1 MKNIRKE
8 CDGKSIEE
16 SSIYLRKVGQFL
28 ERLESVLD
36 ENVDC
41 SSTIWD
47 MPKELSKHMLTAQ
60 QLYVEYKLK
69 TFHQIDTNNSFTTI
83 ETVISLIVN
92 EQVKILQT
100 TPSAITKPVFQRS
113 DSSTD
118 DTNKKKNQ
126 MVVNHFYISDSINLF
141 LDS

>member
-1 MKNIRKE
+1 MKNIRKV

-16 SSIYLRKVGQFL
+16 STIYLRKVGQFL
-28 ERLESVLD
+28 DSLESVLD
-36 ENVDC
+36 DNVDC

-47 MPKELSKHMLTAQ
+47 TLPKELSKHLLTAQ

-113 DSSTD
+113 DSSSD
-118 DTNKKKNQ
+118 NTNKRTKWW
-126 MVVNHFYISDSINLF
+126 
-141 LDS
+141 

>member
-100 TPSAITKPVFQRS
+100 SPSAITKPVFQRS
-113 DSSTD
+113 DSLTD
-118 DTNKKKNQ
+118 DTNKKKTKWW
-126 MVVNHFYISDSINLF
+126 
-141 LDS
+141 